1 MMPTPR
7 LSTLLAGLTDAPL
20 VDDPEIRGIT
30 LDSRAVQHGW
40 LFIAV
45 PGARAD
51 GRAYLAGAYARG
63 AAAAVYETKGD
74 VKGLTSAAGAGS
86 AGAAFAPEARYTN
99 AIGIKNLREHVG
111 VIADRFY
118 GTPSRK
124 LKVVGVTG
132 TNGKTTTTH
141 LLAQVLDRPTARCGL
156 IGTLGSGFPGRLDAS
171 LNTTPDAVS
180 VHGLLAK
187 FVDTG
192 ATTVCMEVSSHALD
206 QARVAGVA
214 FDIAVFTN
222 LTRDHLDYHGDMHS
236 YAAAK
241 ARLFDFPDLEAAV
254 INQDDAFGRELI
266 ERTRSHAAVLSFGL
280 HGGDVQA
287 RAVQPSVAGLALTIV
302 TPHGEASLRS
312 PLLGRFNAANLLAV
326 LAVLLVT
333 GMPLAE
339 AAARLALAQP
349 VAGRMERFGGGAG
362 QPLVVVDYAH
372 TPDALEKVLQALREH
387 TSARLVCV
395 FGCGGDRDRGKR
407 PLMGRIAEQFAD
419 VVILTNDNPRHEDP
433 ASIINEI
440 ATGMQTTPSAVPDRT
455 QAIRAALSE
464 ARSGDIVLV
473 AGKGHEDYQQFGDRR
488 LAYSDRDT
496 VRVLL
501 GEAA

>member
-1 MMPTPR
+1 MLASAAPRVR

-20 VDDPEIRGIT
+20 ANDPEISGIT
-30 LDSRAVQHGW
+30 LDSRAVQPGW
-40 LFIAV
+40 LFIGV
-45 PGARAD
+45 PGARTD
-51 GRAYLAGAYARG
+51 GRSYIAGAYARG
-63 AAAAVYETKGD
+63 AVAAVYEAPGFEPD
-74 VKGLTSAAGAGS
+74 ARSAS
-86 AGAAFAPEARYTN
+86 AMAVHALRQH
-99 AIGIKNLREHVG
+99 IGT
-111 VIADRFY
+111 IADRFY
-118 GTPSRK
+118 GAPTRK
-124 LKVVGVTG
+124 LKVIGVTG

-141 LLAQVLDRPTARCGL
+141 LLAQVLDRPETRCGL
-156 IGTLGSGFPGRLDAS
+156 IGTLGSGFPGQLNPS
-171 LNTTPDAVS
+171 LHTTPDAVS
-180 VHGLLAK
+180 VHRLMAEFVAADAK
-187 FVDTG
+187 
-192 ATTVCMEVSSHALD
+192 TVCMEVSSHALD
-206 QARVAGVA
+206 QARVAGVL

-222 LTRDHLDYHGDMHS
+222 LTRDHLDYHGDMQA

-241 ARLFDFPDLEAAV
+241 ARLFDFPHLKAAV
-254 INQDDAFGRELI
+254 INQDDVFGRELI
-266 ERTRSHAAVLSFGL
+266 DRTHGHTQVLSFGL
-280 HGGDVQA
+280 HGGDV
-287 RAVQPSVAGLALTIV
+287 RALTVAASTQGLALSIA
-302 TPHGEASLRS
+302 TPHGDVQLRS

-326 LAVLLVT
+326 LAVLLVA

-339 AAARLALAQP
+339 AANALARAQP
-349 VAGRMERFGGGAG
+349 VAGRMERFGGIDR

-387 TSARLVCV
+387 TQGKLVCV

-407 PLMGRIAEQFAD
+407 AQMGQIAEQLAD

-455 QAIRAALSE
+455 QAIRTALSE

-496 VRVLL
+496 VRALL